1 MYFLVD
7 LYFDDHSHFF
17 GPVNT
22 EKVKYKKYIFLDRTW
37 SIMYKFT
44 YL

>member
-17 GPVNT
+17 GLVNT
-22 EKVKYKKYIFLDRTW
+22 EKDKYKKYIFLDRTC
-37 SIMYKFT
+37 SIMCKFT